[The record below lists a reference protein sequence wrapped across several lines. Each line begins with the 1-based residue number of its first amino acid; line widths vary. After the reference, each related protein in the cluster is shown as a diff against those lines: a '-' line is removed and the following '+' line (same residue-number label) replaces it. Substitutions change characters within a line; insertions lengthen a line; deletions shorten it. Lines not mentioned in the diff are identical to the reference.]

1 MSISDLQSRSVRL
14 GPDSNGMI
22 LTPEEFDLVT
32 DYDDLYTYELIKGV
46 VIVNPIP
53 SEAESSANELL
64 GHLLLTYQESHP
76 QGQSLD
82 ETLPERHLKTR
93 DSRRRAD
100 RFIWTGLGRRPD
112 PDTDVPAIVVEFVS
126 KRRRDRQRDYS
137 EKRME
142 YLASGVSEYWV
153 IDRFQKIMTVFRR
166 EATQLVVR
174 ENETY
179 QTDLLPGFKLPLAQL
194 LERAD
199 RWRDRD

>member
-22 LTPEEFDLVT
+22 LIPEEFDLVT

-53 SEAESSANELL
+53 SEAESSANDLL

-126 KRRRDRQRDYS
+126 RRRRDRQRDYS
-137 EKRME
+137 EKRVE

-166 EATQLVVR
+166 EATQLVVQGER
-174 ENETY
+174 DVSDGPSSGL
-179 QTDLLPGFKLPLAQL
+179 QTPAG
-194 LERAD
+194 
-199 RWRDRD
+199 